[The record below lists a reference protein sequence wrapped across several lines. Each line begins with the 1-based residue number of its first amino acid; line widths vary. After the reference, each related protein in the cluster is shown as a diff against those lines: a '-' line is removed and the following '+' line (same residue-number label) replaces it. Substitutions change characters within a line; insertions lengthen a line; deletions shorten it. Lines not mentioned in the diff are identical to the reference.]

1 MVLVDVLS
9 YRLTNTSLSFSLV
22 SVLFLGIFDNGGFR
36 RATLRVLFIVTI
48 SLQLVMTFR
57 EPLKRYFEKA
67 HQAARDDRYL
77 IGEVLL
83 NWEERS

>member
-1 MVLVDVLS
+1 
-9 YRLTNTSLSFSLV
+9 LTITSLSFSHL
-22 SVLFLGIFDNGGFR
+22 SVLLLGIIDNGICRLG
-36 RATLRVLFIVTI
+36 TLRIFSIVTI

-57 EPLKRYFEKA
+57 EPLKRWFEKA

-77 IGEVLL
+77 IGEILL